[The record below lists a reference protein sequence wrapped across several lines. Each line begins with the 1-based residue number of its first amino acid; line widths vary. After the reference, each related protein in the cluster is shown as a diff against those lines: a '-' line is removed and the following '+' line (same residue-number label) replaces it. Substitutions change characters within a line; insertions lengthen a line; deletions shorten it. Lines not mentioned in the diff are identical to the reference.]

1 LLTLGKPNLLI
12 PLSLGASRG
21 DQIDNARYA
30 LAHGF
35 STVLEEE
42 QLCAETLL
50 ARLNS
55 IRDELDQWPGRLQR
69 FPRMDS
75 VACITA
81 LIEQA
86 ARP

>member
-1 LLTLGKPNLLI
+1 
-12 PLSLGASRG
+12 
-21 DQIDNARYA
+21 
-30 LAHGF
+30 
-35 STVLEEE
+35 VLEEE